1 MESRSWRAEEGGRNG
16 ISSREIQG
24 EREGEGRGL
33 TNDGSSDKSWPATA
47 AGERLLHKASGRG
60 GTATSGNECSH
71 GCGDLRRDALMRK
84 GLVRSGENW
93 EDDRRCNSAE
103 LREGG
108 TKNERKHKDCK
119 R

>member
-1 MESRSWRAEEGGRNG
+1 
-16 ISSREIQG
+16 
-24 EREGEGRGL
+24 
-33 TNDGSSDKSWPATA
+33 
-47 AGERLLHKASGRG
+47 
-60 GTATSGNECSH
+60 
-71 GCGDLRRDALMRK
+71 MRK